1 MNDKQDFTKGSIP
14 VKMRWCCRPC
24 TARWTCFLLVFAK
37 PVAVLM
43 QAPEEALDLTVQYI
57 RICGAGMV
65 FVIAYSLPMSYFMSI
80 RPGAT
85 LTEIGLAAPAA
96 TVFGILL
103 CTAYYIKMNRKLER
117 QAA

>member
-1 MNDKQDFTKGSIP
+1 
-14 VKMRWCCRPC
+14 
-24 TARWTCFLLVFAK
+24 
-37 PVAVLM
+37 M

-103 CTAYYIKMNRKLER
+103 CTAYYIKLNRKLER